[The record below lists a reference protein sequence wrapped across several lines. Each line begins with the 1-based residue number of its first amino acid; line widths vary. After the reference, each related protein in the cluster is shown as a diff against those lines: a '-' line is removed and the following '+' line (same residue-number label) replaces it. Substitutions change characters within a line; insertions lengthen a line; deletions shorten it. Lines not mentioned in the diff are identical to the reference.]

1 LVLKLDPISL
11 LPGFPSTFSPWNQS
25 YFFLINTSF
34 FLIDPLLDQHIN
46 YLLSPADPVAFRHQ
60 IGGVRSRLMEMRDP
74 CRTPEIDYEFYNQN
88 EYISA
93 CKSTGMKAPPS
104 NTHII
109 FSSPCPLTSPIK
121 MSPLCEDSADDKTMP
136 IAVEEHSNAAP
147 STMDVDAAVPAEN
160 ALEVSH
166 PVADAS
172 VTTSSPNAQGIS
184 F

>member
-1 LVLKLDPISL
+1 
-11 LPGFPSTFSPWNQS
+11 
-25 YFFLINTSF
+25 
-34 FLIDPLLDQHIN
+34 
-46 YLLSPADPVAFRHQ
+46 
-60 IGGVRSRLMEMRDP
+60 MEMRDP

-88 EYISA
+88 EYVSA
-93 CKSTGMKAPPS
+93 CKSTGMKAPAS

-121 MSPLCEDSADDKTMP
+121 MSPLCEDSADDNAML

-147 STMDVDAAVPAEN
+147 SAMDVDAAVPAEN

-172 VTTSSPNAQGIS
+172 LTTLSSNAQGIS
-184 F
+184 LPLMG